1 MRAAAWAWVG
11 LVIVVAGY
19 VSLFDWRAVATGRPT
34 MSAQFHDWM
43 QHQVAGP
50 ILVAV
55 WVAVSAGFIYH
66 FLINK

>member
-1 MRAAAWAWVG
+1 MTPAGWAWVG
-11 LVIVVAGY
+11 LVVGVAGA
-19 VSLFDWRAVATGRPT
+19 VSAFDYWAVSTGRQT
-34 MSAQFHDWM
+34 MSGQFHLWM